1 MNHNTQLL
9 PIDAE
14 GIPQWCNFFDL
25 INALESNPTQAIE
38 EIAAQMFYDDNTDNT
53 DIKAVTNTDFT
64 TFCNNL
70 YRHLRDDDDL
80 PLRTAP
86 VMTATAAVVTLG
98 MYSADNEILR
108 NSTDDGPTKAIVD
121 AAYNRVAW
129 VNPLNMLMKLADVVI
144 NCDDEDYL
152 ECEYDDY
159 TDIDEDIAHMPK
171 GIHKTLTLTLF
182 KFVKRLNTHYR
193 ESW

>member
-25 INALESNPTQAIE
+25 INALESNPTQTVE
-38 EIAAQMFYDDNTDNT
+38 EIAAQMFYDDNT

-64 TFCNNL
+64 TFCDNL

-108 NSTDDGPTKAIVD
+108 NNTDDGPTKAIVD
-121 AAYNRVAW
+121 AAYSHN
-129 VNPLNMLMKLADVVI
+129 I
-144 NCDDEDYL
+144 
-152 ECEYDDY
+152 
-159 TDIDEDIAHMPK
+159 
-171 GIHKTLTLTLF
+171 
-182 KFVKRLNTHYR
+182 
-193 ESW
+193 

>member
-25 INALESNPTQAIE
+25 INALESNPTQTVE
-38 EIAAQMFYDDNTDNT
+38 EIAALMFYDEDT

-64 TFCNNL
+64 TFCDNL

-108 NSTDDGPTKAIVD
+108 NNTDDGLTKAIVD

-171 GIHKTLTLTLF
+171 GIYKTLTLTLF